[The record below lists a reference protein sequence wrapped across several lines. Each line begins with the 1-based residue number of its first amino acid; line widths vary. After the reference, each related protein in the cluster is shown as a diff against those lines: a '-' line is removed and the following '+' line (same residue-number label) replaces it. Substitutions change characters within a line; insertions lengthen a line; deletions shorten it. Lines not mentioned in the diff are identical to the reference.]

1 MLYFLGAVFKAALGN
16 ATQWAATLG
25 SLVFLLQQELVVIV
39 AVVCAVA
46 ALATMAAALR
56 YWHFRFRLEEDRV
69 RIREGVFKK
78 RELNAQFDRIQGVNV
93 EQSPIYR
100 LLGLVTVS
108 FDTAGSTKRE
118 GHLPAVTPSFADS
131 LRGQIDAARRGPAT
145 RECDRTDSAARDVLV
160 QLDNADMIR
169 IGLTDYSALAGLVAI
184 PFFLQASEDARKLS
198 MEMLEQ
204 AATGAAGLGLL
215 ALLGV
220 AATGLVA
227 AFVAFVMVTTATAFL
242 RFHGFTLRQ
251 ESGAL
256 HTRRGLLT
264 RKEMRVQLRK
274 IQHVTVTQSLR
285 LRCFARFRLQAP
297 SASSGPAEVRSAEDA
312 REANLTVPLMDED
325 SVRELGIQALADE
338 GRGLVLLPRAEGFA
352 SISPAFIRARILVWG
367 IAPAALATVALLPA
381 IGSSALWALGWVAL
395 VALVAWQR
403 WRRYGYRHDDHGL
416 CRRSGLFA
424 CRVDVFLFRKAQ
436 GARIWRSPLHRR
448 KGLASL
454 YIPLASGAVV
464 MPYIDYAKACQ
475 LRDYILYK
483 AESSRRPWH

>member
-1 MLYFLGAVFKAALGN
+1 MGN
-16 ATQWAATLG
+16 VTQWAATFG
-25 SLVFLLQQELVVIV
+25 SLVFLLQQGLPVI
-39 AVVCAVA
+39 AAAACAVA

-78 RELNAQFDRIQGVNV
+78 RELNAQFDRIQGINV

-118 GHLPAVTPSFADS
+118 GHLPAVTPSFAES
-131 LRGQIDAARRGPAT
+131 LRAQIDSARPRRAT
-145 RECDRTDSAARDVLV
+145 RECARTDSAARDDVLV

-169 IGLTDYSALAGLVAI
+169 IGLTDFSALAGLVAI

-198 MEMLEQ
+198 MEMFEQ
-204 AATGAAGLGLL
+204 AAAGMVGLGML
-215 ALLGV
+215 AVLGV

-227 AFVAFVMVTTATAFL
+227 ACVAFVMVTTATAFL

-251 ESGAL
+251 EGGAL

-264 RKEMRVQLRK
+264 RKELRVQLRK
-274 IQHVTVTQSLR
+274 VQHLAVTQSLR
-285 LRCFARFRLQAP
+285 LRCCARFRLRAP
-297 SASSGPAEVRSAEDA
+297 SASSGPADARSAQDV
-312 REANLTVPLMDED
+312 REANLAVPLMDAD
-325 SVRELGIQALADE
+325 GVLELGRQAFGDE
-338 GRGLVLLPRAEGFA
+338 GRGLVLLPGAGGFA
-352 SISPAFIRARILVWG
+352 GISPAYIRARLLVRG
-367 IAPAALATVALLPA
+367 IVPAALATVALLPS
-381 IGSSALWALGWVAL
+381 IGSSALLALGWVPL
-395 VALVAWQR
+395 VGAVAWQR

-416 CRRSGLFA
+416 SCRSGLFA
-424 CRVDVFLFRKAQ
+424 CRVDAFLFRKAQ
-436 GARIWRSPLHRR
+436 GARIWRSPLQRR

-454 YIPLASGAVV
+454 YVALASGAVV
-464 MPYIDYAKACQ
+464 VPYIDHAKACQ